1 MLDTTR
7 CLSSS
12 WLRKVKCWH
21 APCNSWKYLSS
32 NCLFRMTRSG
42 CGLSEAMVTK
52 DSFLLAS
59 SILWMLFR
67 NNVRNIYIIDW
78 FFMTTFCFQNIWTWT
93 WAVAMECQQTVEVPS
108 PHHPHLHCPPVEV
121 GLVHPLCLQEPSEAT
136 TASSLAP
143 SLNQEV
149 REVNHLKDTEE
160 EEVVE
165 YLPPCP
171 VVSHSLQ
178 QTSDTVELS
187 LSCCTII
194 RFVAFSSKYFSKQ
207 CLQK

>member
-7 CLSSS
+7 CLLSS

-21 APCNSWKYLSS
+21 APCNSWKYLS
-32 NCLFRMTRSG
+32 NKCLFRMTRSG
-42 CGLSEAMVTK
+42 CGLSEAMVTR

-59 SILWMLFR
+59 SILWMQFR
-67 NNVRNIYIIDW
+67 NNVKNIFKALILYDNI
-78 FFMTTFCFQNIWTWT
+78 CFQNIWTWT
-93 WAVAMECQQTVEVPS
+93 WAVSMECPQPVEVPS
-108 PHHPHLHCPPVEV
+108 PLHPHLHCLPVEA

-149 REVNHLKDTEE
+149 REVNHLKDTE

-194 RFVAFSSKYFSKQ
+194 RFVAFSSKYFSEQ
-207 CLQK
+207 SL